1 MFYKNKSV
9 IVTAVFAAAGLFFLS
24 TPASAHHE
32 AMFGP
37 QSSAVLSPGMFIS
50 LQMFDRED
58 GQGGY
63 RHRETTSVYSLGV
76 KPFQNPLSFA
86 VVAANTREAYS
97 YLGSTTRFEDPLIS
111 ARYRVDAPGVAKAL
125 GVQESY
131 VMGVGGLE
139 VPLGN
144 KDHAA
149 GHGPMGEIAAGLFSI
164 EKRPLAGI
172 AYAYYHHAGEYNNG
186 MQAQV
191 DGANVSVTRQN
202 GNFFTGTG
210 VAYTPIDDDAIGH
223 LFSMQLGLSYEK
235 TLAMEELG
243 KPVAGTAANAVMMHP
258 GLVFQTNPR
267 FQFFALVSLPLT
279 QHFESLDYRQRFRLG
294 LGTIIMLGHSKES
307 TK

>member
-1 MFYKNKSV
+1 MKVLLRFCYLSF
-9 IVTAVFAAAGLFFLS
+9 IGIILLFFMAI
-24 TPASAHHE
+24 PASAHHE

-58 GQGGY
+58 GRGLY
-63 RHRETTSVYSLGV
+63 RHRETTNVYSLGV
-76 KPFQNPLSFA
+76 KPWTNPLSFA
-86 VVAANTREAYS
+86 VVAANTREAYT
-97 YLGSTTRFEDPLIS
+97 YQGSTIQFEDPLIS
-111 ARYRVDAPGVAKAL
+111 ARYRVEAPGVAKAL

-149 GHGPMGEIAAGLFSI
+149 GHGPFGEIAAGLFSI
-164 EKRPLAGI
+164 EKRPFAGI
-172 AYAYYHHAGEYNNG
+172 AYAYYHHPGGYDNG
-186 MQAQV
+186 MVAHV
-191 DGANVSVTRQN
+191 DGANVPVTRQN

-210 VAYTPIDDDAIGH
+210 IAYTPIDDDARGH

-279 QHFESLDYRQRFRLG
+279 QQFDSLDYRQRFRLG
-294 LGTIIMLGHSKES
+294 FGTIIMLGHSKEQA
-307 TK
+307 K